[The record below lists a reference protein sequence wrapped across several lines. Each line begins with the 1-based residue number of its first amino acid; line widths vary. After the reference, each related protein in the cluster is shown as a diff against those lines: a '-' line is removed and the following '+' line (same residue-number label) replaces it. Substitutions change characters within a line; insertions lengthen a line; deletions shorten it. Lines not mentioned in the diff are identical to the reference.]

1 MCPPQVREQSE
12 CVRHEDLVEN
22 TTSWLHEFQA
32 RFDLRTRPGFPIEA
46 RAASCGTR
54 ACYAARAPHA
64 VTCCTSKTA
73 IFVSRRGSP
82 ACSEVSSRTQ
92 NNTLC
97 FGLACLKR
105 STPRAVSGTVGK
117 LGIEHAVLWRVQV
130 FEYKGVKHAVKFKP
144 YSEFNTLRFGDGNSS
159 YYTAELLR
167 DFAAR
172 LDLPLEADLGYFYDD
187 IFQRWLPKGFDP
199 VALGLGSGPGQ
210 PAQPGRP
217 GMPGTGSGRGSWW
230 PLRTSGTLAESADT
244 GELLR
249 GGAGA
254 GAGDERSADA
264 RISGGG
270 GKMARAALLND
281 DELSL
286 PVWLRGGGAGSNQ
299 GLGDSIQEKS
309 GDVAGQMAQRSPV
322 DEREV
327 EWVDGAAGGGTGGND
342 WALAGGAARAAAVRV
357 GIAERQ
363 LAERDATALASD
375 ARTLMSASSLR
386 SKADSGAR
394 GGSAAASVL
403 SARAADPSA
412 RSIVVVTVS
421 PESRAASADEGPD
434 LAEGSAAGRGVS
446 AGGASAEAAPARDAK
461 PEPRPGLGRDTS
473 IAVSV
478 SARGQEARRAGGDV
492 EPKPKPIPG
501 DRARGGRLLR
511 PALILGAKLALEGGA
526 SGEPNQNPNRGPR
539 SMAPRLSKKTGLVS
553 TADAQAAAA
562 RNTGAESAVRAGQQ
576 LTGAENAR
584 DSGGPE
590 QGGAADER
598 RGPRSDLVDPEPR
611 PWWEDGDGGQDM
623 MGDAAGA
630 DQQGLWGGSDPSQE
644 RTPGSVRRNADH
656 GGSGADSDARR
667 PYPIQA
673 GSTRGGGHGADPQ
686 GLSSASSARRARAR
700 GRGRAAAVSA
710 RPGAVADALHD
721 ADVDAEA
728 DAAELDELGGNADEE
743 EDGWDPRET
752 AEGINTQRARRS
764 ASSAGKG
771 AREGPSVRSASRAAG
786 QGSSAGSGMLGAGKW
801 APAGRVS
808 FSGGS
813 AMAASNG
820 AVGSAIMGA
829 GRRSATSRGSAS
841 NGAGGGGRDAAGRL
855 RLEP

>member
-1 MCPPQVREQSE
+1 M
-12 CVRHEDLVEN
+12 
-22 TTSWLHEFQA
+22 
-32 RFDLRTRPGFPIEA
+32 
-46 RAASCGTR
+46 
-54 ACYAARAPHA
+54 
-64 VTCCTSKTA
+64 
-73 IFVSRRGSP
+73 
-82 ACSEVSSRTQ
+82 
-92 NNTLC
+92 
-97 FGLACLKR
+97 
-105 STPRAVSGTVGK
+105 
-117 LGIEHAVLWRVQV
+117 LWRVQV

-159 YYTAELLR
+159 YYTPELLS

-217 GMPGTGSGRGSWW
+217 GMPGNGGGRGSWW

-244 GELLR
+244 GDLLR

-254 GAGDERSADA
+254 GAGDERSGDA

-270 GKMARAALLND
+270 GKTARAALLND

-299 GLGDSIQEKS
+299 GSGDSTQENS
-309 GDVAGQMAQRSPV
+309 GDVAGQTARRSPV

-327 EWVDGAAGGGTGGND
+327 EWVDGAAGGGTGGNN
-342 WALAGGAARAAAVRV
+342 WASAGGAARAAAVRV
-357 GIAERQ
+357 SIAERQ
-363 LAERDATALASD
+363 LAERDATALAAD

-394 GGSAAASVL
+394 GGAAAASVL
-403 SARAADPSA
+403 SARAADPDA
-412 RSIVVVTVS
+412 RSIVVVTVT
-421 PESRAASADEGPD
+421 PESRMASADVGPD
-434 LAEGSAAGRGVS
+434 VAEGSAAGRGAR
-446 AGGASAEAAPARDAK
+446 AGGASAEAAPARDAQ
-461 PEPRPGLGRDTS
+461 PGPRPVLGRDAS

-501 DRARGGRLLR
+501 DRARGGQLLR
-511 PALILGAKLALEGGA
+511 PALILGAKLALEGDA
-526 SGEPNQNPNRGPR
+526 SGETNQNPDRGPR
-539 SMAPRLSKKTGLVS
+539 STAPRLSKKMGLVS
-553 TADAQAAAA
+553 TAGAQAAAA
-562 RNTGAESAVRAGQQ
+562 GNTGAESAVRAGQQ
-576 LTGAENAR
+576 LTGAQNAR
-584 DSGGPE
+584 DSGGAE

-598 RGPRSDLVDPEPR
+598 RGPRSNLVDPEPR
-611 PWWEDGDGGQDM
+611 PWWEDGERGQDT
-623 MGDAAGA
+623 MGDAEGV
-630 DQQGLWGGSDPSQE
+630 DQQGSWVGSDPSKE
-644 RTPGSVRRNADH
+644 HSPSSVRRNAGH

-667 PYPIQA
+667 PHLFRA
-673 GSTRGGGHGADPQ
+673 GSLRGGGHGSDPQ
-686 GLSSASSARRARAR
+686 GLAFASSARRARAR
-700 GRGRAAAVSA
+700 GRAAAVSA
-710 RPGAVADALHD
+710 WPGADADALHD
-721 ADVDAEA
+721 ADADAEA
-728 DAAELDELGGNADEE
+728 DAAELDDELGGDADEE
-743 EDGWDPRET
+743 EEGWDPRET

-764 ASSAGKG
+764 ASSARRG
-771 AREGPSVRSASRAAG
+771 AREGPPVRSASRAAG

-829 GRRSATSRGSAS
+829 GRRSATSGGSAS
-841 NGAGGGGRDAAGRL
+841 RGAGGGGRDAAGRL